1 MIDLIFILLG
11 SCLAQV
17 FFRNKT
23 IEDKLVT
30 FYKNFHPDVNMSAF
44 AKVEYSILP
53 IVGAIVAYTIHS
65 PETLFGQIAA
75 GFSWSAA
82 FEAFINKS

>member
-1 MIDLIFILLG
+1 MWDFVFILAG

-23 IEDKLVT
+23 LEDKLVT
-30 FYKNFHPDVNMSAF
+30 FYKRFHPNVNMSTF
-44 AKVEYSILP
+44 AKMEYSILP
-53 IVGAIVAYTIHS
+53 IIGAFVAYKLHS
-65 PETLFGQIAA
+65 PETLFTQITA

-82 FEAFINKS
+82 FEAFLNKT